1 MLIRLCYAS
10 NRIDHQDLLKDLSD
24 LLATSIR
31 RNRANNV
38 CGVLYYARGSFFQ
51 CLEGEKADV
60 EKLFNCISQDTRH
73 TNVKILSQE
82 TILETTF
89 HDWSMKYVQEKKE
102 IDLFFKERNYP
113 FFQPT
118 ELKEYEV
125 DGLLKI
131 LLTKENSVINK
142 SDEDNQQQ
150 SPKGYRRG
158 YSGYLS
164 S

>member
-24 LLATSIR
+24 VLATSIKC
-31 RNRANNV
+31 NRANNI

-51 CLEGEKADV
+51 CLEGEKTVV
-60 EKLFNCISQDTRH
+60 EQLFNRISRDHRH
-73 TNVKILSQE
+73 TNIKILSQE
-82 TILETTF
+82 TIAETTF
-89 HDWSMKYVQEKKE
+89 QDWSMQYVQEKKE
-102 IDLFFKERNYP
+102 IDTFFRERNYP

-118 ELKEYEV
+118 ELKTYEV
-125 DGLLKI
+125 SGLLKI
-131 LLTKENSVINK
+131 LLSKENTIIDK
-142 SDEDNQQQ
+142 SEDSQQE